1 MGLPLNHGFHRI
13 LFYGVLSLQLI
24 MFIAIEGIDGSGKST
39 LASSIEKVLSSLN
52 YRVYRTYEPTDKFI
66 ENQAILEKSGRD
78 EPLLLLSLFLKDR
91 IEHSNEI
98 KRQLDMGNIVICDRY
113 SLSTFAYQG
122 ALLRNN
128 FEDDKSW
135 IEWMEN
141 VLSIVRVIP
150 DLTIYLDLDPKEFMQ
165 RKVGNHQYEMF
176 ENEEYL
182 SSVYDTY
189 RKAIDHKILSKSYH
203 ICDASL
209 PRNMVLECAMNGI
222 KSNINLIK

>member
-1 MGLPLNHGFHRI
+1 
-13 LFYGVLSLQLI
+13 

-39 LASSIEKVLSSLN
+39 LASSIEKSLSSYD
-52 YRVYRTYEPTDKFI
+52 YRVYRTYEPTDKFTVNK
-66 ENQAILEKSGRD
+66 EILDRAGRD

-98 KRQLDMGNIVICDRY
+98 RRQLDMGNIVICDRY

-122 ALLRNN
+122 TLLRNN
-128 FEDDKSW
+128 FEDNKSW
-135 IEWMEN
+135 IKWMEN
-141 VLSIVRVIP
+141 VLGIVRLVP

-165 RKVGNHQYEMF
+165 RKMGNHQYEMF

-182 SSVYDTY
+182 HSVYDAY
-189 RKAIDHKILSKSYH
+189 RIAIDHKILSKSYQ

-209 PRNMVLECAMNGI
+209 PRNKVLECAMAGI
-222 KSNINLIK
+222 KKSIGSLQ